1 MDYQSGN
8 QTGNQPQ
15 INRPQEPWIPANRDN
30 RAVGS
35 NIMQSM
41 NPETPKAPEIPKTP
55 EAIPRAAV
63 PETPH
68 FEAPHPFGEVVNL
81 DMPPMQPVPVPEAP
95 ETPETSQSTANA
107 TTSPAPANINHQA
120 IRTTGDRLSEA
131 TVTEIDSLTNK
142 LNQDGNMASFYDDIR
157 DAMESNLDNSYNR
170 KLGA

>member
-8 QTGNQPQ
+8 QIGNQPQ
-15 INRPQEPWIPANRDN
+15 INRPQEPWIPTNRDN

-41 NPETPKAPEIPKTP
+41 NPEAPKAPEAPKTP
-55 EAIPRAAV
+55 EAVPRAAV

-81 DMPPMQPVPVPEAP
+81 DTPPAQPTPAP
-95 ETPETSQSTANA
+95 ETSEVT
-107 TTSPAPANINHQA
+107 PAPANLNHQA
-120 IRTTGDRLSEA
+120 IRTTGDHLSEA
-131 TVTEIDSLTNK
+131 TVTEIDTLTNK
-142 LNQDGNMASFYDDIR
+142 LNQDGDMASFYDNIR

>member
-8 QTGNQPQ
+8 QIGNQPQ
-15 INRPQEPWIPANRDN
+15 TNRPQEPWIPTNRDN

-35 NIMQSM
+35 NIMQSI
-41 NPETPKAPEIPKTP
+41 NPETPKIPEASKTP
-55 EAIPRAAV
+55 EAVPRAAV

-81 DMPPMQPVPVPEAP
+81 DIPPMQPTPKEAP
-95 ETPETSQSTANA
+95 QSTPDASAERPA
-107 TTSPAPANINHQA
+107 TNLNHQT

-142 LNQDGNMASFYDDIR
+142 LNQDGDMASFYDDIR